1 MRKYIILFFIF
12 YWNVTYAQSDYKQ
25 DYAVY
30 QATYNYIIND
40 YINKGNSINIFDS
53 LTGLNVAVFWREL
66 KKTAENENVL
76 FSRLYNIY
84 QNVNFTQDLSLLI
97 NSNSKKNPIV

>member
-1 MRKYIILFFIF
+1 MLLFFGE
-12 YWNVTYAQSDYKQ
+12 N
-25 DYAVY
+25 
-30 QATYNYIIND
+30 
-40 YINKGNSINIFDS
+40 
-53 LTGLNVAVFWREL
+53 L
-66 KKTAENENVL
+66 KKTDENENVL